1 MRTAAYLCLA
11 AYLIF
16 LGLLTLFGLNFSG
29 QSTVMGLLAL
39 AAGVLLLIGTFV
51 DWPSRNRPG

>member
-1 MRTAAYLCLA
+1 MRTIAFLCLA

-29 QSTVMGLLAL
+29 QSTVMGLLAIT
-39 AAGVLLLIGTFV
+39 AGVLLLIASALDF
-51 DWPSRNRPG
+51 RNNP